1 MLSLCRT
8 KFFGRR
14 SSCRIRIRSIARYIE
29 RGYSSCRVV
38 VVAREHILLY
48 SREHFLHV
56 DFGGVDIGI
65 ERVKELY
72 FDLIWFEFLLHWCCC
87 CFFGFVVANRLW
99 SRVLLT
105 TYDLHN
111 WAVFGVW
118 ECVRVLRIRIQV
130 LWQII
135 LNFIYLCAII
145 LSSIRLTRIVYSVS
159 CATRCQMVFEGIIG
173 KMLRWLCWISFFIY
187 FASLASY
194 FYFPSSFR

>member
-1 MLSLCRT
+1 MSISVEST
-8 KFFGRR
+8 SA
-14 SSCRIRIRSIARYIE
+14 SSEWKNFI
-29 RGYSSCRVV
+29 
-38 VVAREHILLY
+38 
-48 SREHFLHV
+48 
-56 DFGGVDIGI
+56 
-65 ERVKELY
+65 
-72 FDLIWFEFLLHWCCC
+72 LIWFGLSFFCIGAAAA
-87 CFFGFVVANRLW
+87 FFGFVVANRLW